1 MAEWLCSGLQSRVP
15 RFDSGSRLQCSPASS
30 KVSSPGGEIGIHKG
44 LKIPRRKPYRFKS
57 GSGHHVTLTR
67 VIVLNLLCDRGHH
80 FEGWFASGDAF
91 RIQSEHKLVHCPQCQ
106 TSTVSQLPSAPHVK
120 RGGTD
125 VAIRNSAA
133 TEIAVPAMTQLHL
146 ALVTMARQAEN
157 VGERFPEEARRI
169 HYDEAPAR
177 NIRGVATADET
188 LELLDEGI
196 LVLPA
201 PVPPEDEF
209 H

>member
-1 MAEWLCSGLQSRVP
+1 M
-15 RFDSGSRLQCSPASS
+15 
-30 KVSSPGGEIGIHKG
+30 
-44 LKIPRRKPYRFKS
+44 
-57 GSGHHVTLTR
+57 
-67 VIVLNLLCDRGHH
+67 IVLNLLCDRGHH

-91 RIQSEHKLVHCPQCQ
+91 RIQSERQLVHCPQCQ
-106 TSTVSQLPSAPHVK
+106 TSVVTQLPSAPHVK
-120 RGGTD
+120 RGGTE
-125 VAIRNSAA
+125 AA
-133 TEIAVPAMTQLHL
+133 TPEQSAVPVVAPSMGALRQ

-196 LVLPA
+196 FVLPA

>member
-1 MAEWLCSGLQSRVP
+1 
-15 RFDSGSRLQCSPASS
+15 
-30 KVSSPGGEIGIHKG
+30 
-44 LKIPRRKPYRFKS
+44 
-57 GSGHHVTLTR
+57 
-67 VIVLNLLCDRGHH
+67 
-80 FEGWFASGDAF
+80 
-91 RIQSEHKLVHCPQCQ
+91 
-106 TSTVSQLPSAPHVK
+106 
-120 RGGTD
+120 
-125 VAIRNSAA
+125 
-133 TEIAVPAMTQLHL
+133 MTQLHL

>member
-15 RFDSGSRLQCSPASS
+15 RFDSGSRLQYFPTSRSASG
-30 KVSSPGGEIGIHKG
+30 PDGEIGRHKG

-57 GSGHHVTLTR
+57 GSGHHV
-67 VIVLNLLCDRGHH
+67 IVLDILCDNGHR

-91 RIQSEHKLVHCPQCQ
+91 RSQSQRHLVHCPQCQ
-106 TSTVSQLPSAPHVK
+106 TSTVTQMPSAPHVK
-120 RGGTD
+120 RGSSELMSSE
-125 VAIRNSAA
+125 RP
-133 TEIAVPAMTQLHL
+133 AVPAAVHAASQLHQ
-146 ALVTMARQAEN
+146 ALVSMARKAEN

-196 LVLPA
+196 FVLPA
-201 PVPPEDEF
+201 PVPPEEEF